1 MIELKLPDPKPIIY
15 LCDAHDQFEELTKY
29 LYKNNFSKYIE
40 VYLFKVCKN
49 PQAIPVVL
57 GTLIDLECDEGYIK
71 QILKTVRASVPM
83 EELVAEFERRS
94 KLSILE
100 NWLEERC
107 AENIQ
112 IPAIHNAMAKI
123 KIDTNQNPQHFLLN
137 NKLYDAKV
145 VGKFCEDRD
154 PHLAVLAY
162 RRNLGECDQEMIDC
176 TNKNALYRIQAQYLV
191 NRQSKEL
198 WQSVLRP
205 DNEHRKEI
213 IDQVVSTAL
222 PESKN
227 PEEVIRT
234 VEAFME
240 AELTTELMILL
251 EKIVLH
257 NSDFAKYK
265 KLQNLLIITAIK
277 SDQSRVMDY
286 INRLDNYDAVQI
298 AQIAMDPKYNL
309 FE

>member
-1 MIELKLPDPKPIIY
+1 
-15 LCDAHDQFEELTKY
+15 
-29 LYKNNFSKYIE
+29 
-40 VYLFKVCKN
+40 
-49 PQAIPVVL
+49 
-57 GTLIDLECDEGYIK
+57 
-71 QILKTVRASVPM
+71 
-83 EELVAEFERRS
+83 
-94 KLSILE
+94 
-100 NWLEERC
+100 
-107 AENIQ
+107 
-112 IPAIHNAMAKI
+112 MAKI
-123 KIDTNQNPQHFLLN
+123 KIDTNQNPQQFLLN
-137 NKLYDAKV
+137 NKFYDAKV
-145 VGKFCEDRD
+145 VGRFCEDRD

-162 RRNLGECDQEMIDC
+162 RRNLGECDQEMIEC
-176 TNKNALYRIQAQYLV
+176 TNKNSLYRIQAQYLV

-198 WQSVLRP
+198 WQSVLRA

-286 INRLDNYDAVQI
+286 INRLDNYDAVEI
-298 AQIAMDPKYNL
+298 AKIALDPKYGL